1 MLTRLSAA
9 QSRIDSAWVQ
19 PLSGGLGAF
28 LGAMLAWGGGY
39 SLLGVLASV
48 LLGAVAGLVT
58 FSDVRERKIPN
69 VVTYPA
75 FLGAVALAAGAGID
89 VAGNALLG
97 AAVAG
102 GAMLLFHGL
111 SRGALGLGDVKLS
124 TYLGAAL
131 GVQAVPVLLV
141 FSSALGALGALVLVA
156 RGQGRGE
163 SFAYGPYIAL
173 SGLIVLVLRGP
184 LP

>member
-1 MLTRLSAA
+1 M
-9 QSRIDSAWVQ
+9 Q
-19 PLSGGLGAF
+19 PLFGALGAL
-28 LGAMLAWGGGY
+28 LGGMIAWGGGH
-39 SLLGVLASV
+39 SLLGVLGSV

-58 FSDVRERKIPN
+58 VSDVRERKIPN
-69 VVTYPA
+69 AVTYSA
-75 FLGAVALAAGAGID
+75 FLAAVALAAGAGIG

-97 AAVAG
+97 AAAAG

-124 TYLGAAL
+124 AYLGAAL
-131 GVQAVPVLLV
+131 GVQAVPALLV
-141 FSSALGALGALVLVA
+141 LSSAAGALGALVLLG
-156 RGQGRGE
+156 RGQGRRE

-173 SGLIVLVLRGP
+173 SGLIVLALRGP

>member
-9 QSRIDSAWVQ
+9 RLRIDSAWAQ
-19 PLSGGLGAF
+19 ALSGGLGAS

-39 SLLGVLASV
+39 SLPGVLGSV

-58 FSDVRERKIPN
+58 VSDLRDRKIPN
-69 VVTYPA
+69 AVTYPA
-75 FLGAVALAAGAGID
+75 FLGAVALAAAAGID

-97 AAVAG
+97 ATAAG
-102 GAMLLFHGL
+102 GVMLLFHGL

-124 TYLGAAL
+124 AYLGAAL
-131 GVQAVPVLLV
+131 GVQAVPALLV
-141 FSSALGALGALVLVA
+141 LSSALGALGALVLLG
-156 RGQGRGE
+156 RGQGRRE